1 MTYPPAGFRRGD
13 VLCHGLFQ
21 EFPGHCFLPLQYYDM
36 AALIRSFTELY
47 DHENLVIAAQGEAVA
62 LFQGV
67 AGSGA
72 ELPAV

>member
-1 MTYPPAGFRRGD
+1 
-13 VLCHGLFQ
+13 
-21 EFPGHCFLPLQYYDM
+21 M

-47 DHENLVIAAQGEAVA
+47 DHENLVIAAQGEAVT